1 MNTPGQRMPRW
12 SRLAACLVAGAQI
25 LFAVPGAVA
34 QSTGTV
40 TGRVTDGRSGLAL
53 GGTVVSIQGTRLSA
67 ATASDGNYRIAGV
80 PAGDQVVVA
89 RRIGY
94 ASMRRTVAVS
104 AAQTVTAD
112 FALEASA
119 YSLDEVVVTGTA
131 GGEQRRTLGN
141 AVAIIDAGTAMERSA
156 APDLTALLSSRSPGA
171 IITPGSGRIG
181 AGPTIQI
188 RGRSTL
194 SLSSEPIVYID
205 GVRVN
210 NAVNQGPQGGFL
222 GAQNAEPYARQM
234 FHSLHDKLLAQNDYV
249 GVLPTHGG
257 GSLCS
262 KDISSTPSSTI
273 GYERRHNGL
282 LSIPEIDDFV
292 RALLFDQPGYPRY
305 FARMR
310 PINKAGATPL
320 GTIAGPRSLAVAEVQ
335 ALIADDA
342 LVIDARPYPDF
353 AAGHLP
359 GSFAIPAGS
368 SFGTWLG
375 WVVPDGRPL
384 VLVLESVDDWDGLL
398 RQALRIGYD
407 DVRGHLSSVADWRAA
422 GLPLETGKRASVQD
436 LAALMEAGG
445 PDAPLVLDV
454 RQHDEWVAGHIPG
467 SIHLMG
473 GDLPDRLAELPRD
486 RPIVTICRTSNR
498 SAIAAGVLSR
508 AGFTDVTW
516 VDSGVPSWRRAGFP
530 IEKGE

>member
-1 MNTPGQRMPRW
+1 VATVLIHQFVIEGLGHISALVADEARRMAAVIDPRRDVDVYLQAAAERGWRISHVLETHLHNDYISGAPELAALTGARHVIGAGADVAYEHQPTREGDAIDVGRLRFRTMETPGHTPEH
-12 SRLAACLVAGAQI
+12 V
-25 LFAVPGAVA
+25 
-34 QSTGTV
+34 
-40 TGRVTDGRSGLAL
+40 
-53 GGTVVSIQGTRLSA
+53 
-67 ATASDGNYRIAGV
+67 
-80 PAGDQVVVA
+80 
-89 RRIGY
+89 
-94 ASMRRTVAVS
+94 
-104 AAQTVTAD
+104 
-112 FALEASA
+112 A
-119 YSLDEVVVTGTA
+119 YSLADLSRADDPLAVFTGGSLLVGA
-131 GGEQRRTLGN
+131 VGRT
-141 AVAIIDAGTAMERSA
+141 
-156 APDLTALLSSRSPGA
+156 DL
-171 IITPGSGRIG
+171 
-181 AGPTIQI
+181 
-188 RGRSTL
+188 
-194 SLSSEPIVYID
+194 
-205 GVRVN
+205 
-210 NAVNQGPQGGFL
+210 L

-234 FHSLHDKLLAQNDYV
+234 FHSLHHKLLAHNDYV

-310 PINKAGATPL
+310 PINKAAATPL
-320 GTIAGPRSLAVAEVQ
+320 GTIPGPRSLAVAEVQ

-436 LAALMEAGG
+436 LAALLEAGG

-473 GDLPDRLAELPRD
+473 GDLPDRLDELPRD